1 MDIWFFSKTRRPA
14 GYCKT
19 VLFSYFLIYFQFNIN
34 MINIIQMYIIF
45 QYLLYI
51 LIRLILCNIVLYFA
65 SYSSI
70 SFWIGM
76 ATVMLVSL
84 GMIILFN
91 RIHCT
96 KTDDRLSALEMNEQS
111 LTSSIV
117 TIQHKLLTWNQQHQ
131 CVKPGKQTRSWDQHR
146 VSFY

>member
-1 MDIWFFSKTRRPA
+1 
-14 GYCKT
+14 
-19 VLFSYFLIYFQFNIN
+19 
-34 MINIIQMYIIF
+34 
-45 QYLLYI
+45 
-51 LIRLILCNIVLYFA
+51 
-65 SYSSI
+65 
-70 SFWIGM
+70 M

-131 CVKPGKQTRSWDQHR
+131 CVKPGKQTRS
-146 VSFY
+146 